1 MTKIKIKSF
10 KTWIRYNLKQQIIT
24 DIRFLKAYKKLD
36 SNDTIY
42 LYVLKELQSNFK
54 NRQQNNF
61 KPYKK
66 LINKYKTYYK
76 NASYDYKYD
85 FIELY

>member
-1 MTKIKIKSF
+1 MIKIKIKSF
-10 KTWIRYNLKQQIIT
+10 KTWMRYNLKQQIIN
-24 DIRFLKAYKKLD
+24 DIRFLKAYKKNN

-42 LYVLKELQSNFK
+42 LYVLKELQNNFK

-61 KPYKK
+61 KSYKEV
-66 LINKYKTYYK
+66 INKYKTYYK
-76 NASYDYKYD
+76 NSSYDYKYN